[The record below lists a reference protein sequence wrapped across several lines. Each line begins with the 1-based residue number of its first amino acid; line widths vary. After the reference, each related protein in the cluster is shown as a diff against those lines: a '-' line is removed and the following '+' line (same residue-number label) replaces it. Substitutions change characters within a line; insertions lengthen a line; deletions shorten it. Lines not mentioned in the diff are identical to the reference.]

1 MKSRRLIA
9 LMVLATLGS
18 ESAGCSQLSLDRSGT
33 APSSFLI
40 TLQRGDL
47 LIWSEVVALSDGGY
61 LVLGRANYIRAT
73 EPRVTGWLAR
83 LSDQGTLM
91 WEKEV
96 EPTDRSS
103 QLYAGAEAGPG
114 LLFAA
119 GAIGPRGE
127 PLSLQPVFTPS
138 IPIVLR
144 MDRDGTKAW
153 TRTLTVEPV
162 ATAWS
167 LIVSKGGMVVVAGT
181 SDRVEQGREV
191 SSVFVAALTLGGD
204 LLWQRILP
212 DGVPG
217 GMTRVR
223 EMQAGGYLVTGQF
236 GLARLDG
243 SGKLQ
248 WRRAVESN
256 VAAAE
261 MNDGSLVIAAG
272 FEGVTVAR
280 LAADG
285 TLIWEKKDL
294 DTSAI
299 VPAGLWISTSGNIVV
314 AGVLKEWQGADQ
326 LWLAELSADGEER
339 AFRRLR
345 VTSGAWPWHI
355 RPTPDGGFVA
365 VGTVTE
371 KSPGEGSGWLFRS
384 VPRMR

>member
-1 MKSRRLIA
+1 
-9 LMVLATLGS
+9 
-18 ESAGCSQLSLDRSGT
+18 
-33 APSSFLI
+33 
-40 TLQRGDL
+40 
-47 LIWSEVVALSDGGY
+47 
-61 LVLGRANYIRAT
+61 
-73 EPRVTGWLAR
+73 
-83 LSDQGTLM
+83 M

-96 EPTDRSS
+96 ELGDRSS

-127 PLSLQPVFTPS
+127 PLSLQPMFTPS

-153 TRTLTVEPV
+153 TKTLTVDPV
-162 ATAWS
+162 ATALS
-167 LIVSKGGMVVVAGT
+167 LIVSKDGMVVVAGT
-181 SDRVEQGREV
+181 SDRMEQGDEV

-217 GMTRVR
+217 DVMTRVR
-223 EMQAGGYLVTGQF
+223 EMRTGGYLVTGLF

-243 SGKLQ
+243 SGNLQ
-248 WRRAVESN
+248 WRRAVESG

-272 FEGVTVAR
+272 FEKVTVAR

-285 TLIWEKKDL
+285 TLIWEKKDF
-294 DTSAI
+294 DTAAT
-299 VPAGLWISTSGNIVV
+299 VPAGLWISTSGTIVV

-326 LWLAELSADGEER
+326 LWLAELSADGEQR
-339 AFRRLR
+339 AFTRFR

-355 RPTPDGGFVA
+355 QPTPDGGFVA
-365 VGTVTE
+365 AGMVTYE
-371 KSPGEGSGWLFRS
+371 SPGEGSGWLFRS
-384 VPRMR
+384 VPRASSRDDAPRQMR